1 MKKLNLYI
9 ANSRVGLDRG
19 IGKRTCKNRSVI
31 DYFISYSSLFL
42 FIQEFNI
49 NDFNPIL
56 SDIHNSIHISLKTC
70 LQKQN
75 TKHTTATQQTK
86 SVKWNDNKRADFV
99 DMVHNQHNELTSI
112 LGDLE
117 NIQLNNECSQQ
128 DINNIMNT
136 ILEVFETSGKEVF
149 TSKDKK
155 NIFKQDSKPWYTNK
169 CYEYRNK
176 FTEQEN
182 HTIYTKMNQ
191 IGFI

>member
-19 IGKRTCKNRSVI
+19 IGKITCKNRSVI
-31 DYFISYSSLFL
+31 SSSSLFP
-42 FIQEFNI
+42 FIQEFDI

-56 SDIHNSIHISLKTC
+56 SDIQNSIHISLKTC

-86 SVKWNDNKRADFV
+86 SVKWNDNKRDDFV
-99 DMVHNQHNELTSI
+99 NMVHNKHNELTSI

-117 NIQLNNECSQQ
+117 NMQLNKEGSQQ

-149 TSKDKK
+149 TSKIREIYLNKTQ
-155 NIFKQDSKPWYTNK
+155 NLGIQTNLMNT
-169 CYEYRNK
+169 ETK
-176 FTEQEN
+176 FTEQE
-182 HTIYTKMNQ
+182 K
-191 IGFI
+191 

>member
-31 DYFISYSSLFL
+31 DYFISSSSLFP
-42 FIQEFNI
+42 FIQEFDI

-56 SDIHNSIHISLKTC
+56 SDIHNSVHISLKTC

-75 TKHTTATQQTK
+75 TK
-86 SVKWNDNKRADFV
+86 SVKWNDNKRDDFV
-99 DMVHNQHNELTSI
+99 NMVHNQHNELTSI

-128 DINNIMNT
+128 DINNIMNK

-149 TSKDKK
+149 TSKNKR

-169 CYEYRNK
+169 CYEYRK
-176 FTEQEN
+176 
-182 HTIYTKMNQ
+182 
-191 IGFI
+191 